1 MSLQQLSLFSINEL
15 PPAPSPS
22 LQIPSYGP
30 SLPESDEIH
39 KSKYRLDGE
48 NFEEAMTRVAG
59 SLADN
64 QKHFKEFREIL
75 LDMRFLP
82 AGRIQAAAG
91 NPRKVTFFNCFVIDK
106 IEDSLCGKNGIMDRA
121 KEAAQT
127 MRMGGGVGYNFGSL
141 RPRGDII
148 KKLQSK
154 SSGPVS
160 FMEIYDSVCRTIMSA
175 GHRRGAQMGI
185 LPIFHPD
192 IEEFIRA
199 KQNTNRLTGFNIS
212 VAVTDKFMEH
222 LASGKP
228 FPLTFKGRTHKE
240 VDPNM
245 LWEELMRSTW
255 DWAEPGVIFIDRVND
270 WNNLYYK
277 ETIWACNPCQ
287 EQPLPGNACCLL
299 GSFNLVK
306 YVRKQADGSFDF
318 DWDQL
323 IKDIPT
329 VVRAMDNV
337 TDKSIYPLEEQEDQ
351 QKSKRRMGIGV
362 TGLANTLEALG
373 FPYASI
379 GFLGFQEQIFR
390 TLTYNCYL
398 ASSRLAKEK
407 GSFPLYDEEK
417 YLAGKF
423 IKTLPDYVRDE
434 IKKNGI
440 RNSHLTSIAPT
451 GCQKGDTLIVTSSG
465 IFELQ
470 ELGDKTKIEKWQ
482 NLSTTVY
489 NEFSSPKYADKWFSN
504 GKRRTKKIVL
514 SSGAELEVTPNHQFR
529 VLRNGEYIWSR
540 ADSLNL
546 TDYFVISLGSY
557 KNPVSPHL
565 QDILIKHGNDRETN
579 FPKEVSE
586 ELAWFLGVYFGDGS
600 NHDRGIRIS
609 LNALKNVSY
618 KGQNKKEWEVVAEV
632 GERLFNIKPTLDNH
646 RPTCMSVCFNSMRL
660 LDWLKENNFLKPKAQ
675 VIIIPKSIRSFS
687 KDCLLAFLDGHC
699 FADGYLAKNGSKTV
713 DTVSKQFALQ
723 LQSIKR
729 ALGIDAVIHEHT
741 SGMGSLMFRV
751 RDLKRARLFFQK
763 DKTLR
768 TTLDSLKL
776 TSNVLDT
783 IRSIEDSECETF
795 DISVP
800 EGNTYIANGYVSH
813 NTISFTADNVSS
825 GIEPVFS
832 YEIDRIVQEFDGPKQ
847 VTIQDYGYR
856 VFGVKGRKA
865 NDCSADDHLNV
876 LLKSQAYI
884 DSSVSKTCNVS
895 SDMPWEQFKDLY
907 RKAWEGGAKGLS
919 TYTNGGKRQGIL
931 KESSNN
937 NNGIDGGLDTEILAC
952 YVDPSTGSKSCS

>member
-1 MSLQQLSLFSINEL
+1 MTAAPCQQLSLFSDETL
-15 PPAPSPS
+15 P
-22 LQIPSYGP
+22 LQAYQDAKKKSSYGP

-39 KSKYRLDGE
+39 RTKYRLEGE
-48 NFEEAMTRVAG
+48 TFEEAMTRVAG
-59 SLADN
+59 SLADTG
-64 QKHFKEFREIL
+64 KHFKEFREIL

-82 AGRIQAAAG
+82 GGRIQAAVG
-91 NPRKVTFFNCFVIDK
+91 NPRKVTAFSCFVIDK
-106 IEDSLCGKNGIMDRA
+106 IEDSFCGKNGIMDRA

-154 SSGPVS
+154 SSGPIS
-160 FMEIYDSVCRTIMSA
+160 FMEIYDAVCRAVMSA
-175 GHRRGAQMGI
+175 GHRRGAQMGV
-185 LPIFHPD
+185 LPITHPD

-255 DWAEPGVIFIDRVND
+255 DWAEPGVLFIDTINN
-270 WNNLYYK
+270 WNNLWYK
-277 ETIWACNPCQ
+277 ETIYTTNPCS
-287 EQPLPGNACCLL
+287 ELPLPGNACCLL

-306 YVRKQADGSFDF
+306 YVRKQLDNTFDF
-318 DWDQL
+318 DWDTF
-323 IKDIPT
+323 IKDIPIVT
-329 VVRAMDNV
+329 RAMDNV
-337 TDKSIYPLEEQEDQ
+337 TERTIYPLEEQEDQ

-362 TGLANTLEALG
+362 TGLANTIEALG

-451 GCQKGDTLIVTSSG
+451 G
-465 IFELQ
+465 
-470 ELGDKTKIEKWQ
+470 
-482 NLSTTVY
+482 
-489 NEFSSPKYADKWFSN
+489 
-504 GKRRTKKIVL
+504 
-514 SSGAELEVTPNHQFR
+514 
-529 VLRNGEYIWSR
+529 
-540 ADSLNL
+540 
-546 TDYFVISLGSY
+546 
-557 KNPVSPHL
+557 
-565 QDILIKHGNDRETN
+565 
-579 FPKEVSE
+579 
-586 ELAWFLGVYFGDGS
+586 
-600 NHDRGIRIS
+600 
-609 LNALKNVSY
+609 
-618 KGQNKKEWEVVAEV
+618 
-632 GERLFNIKPTLDNH
+632 
-646 RPTCMSVCFNSMRL
+646 
-660 LDWLKENNFLKPKAQ
+660 
-675 VIIIPKSIRSFS
+675 
-687 KDCLLAFLDGHC
+687 
-699 FADGYLAKNGSKTV
+699 
-713 DTVSKQFALQ
+713 
-723 LQSIKR
+723 
-729 ALGIDAVIHEHT
+729 
-741 SGMGSLMFRV
+741 
-751 RDLKRARLFFQK
+751 
-763 DKTLR
+763 
-768 TTLDSLKL
+768 
-776 TSNVLDT
+776 
-783 IRSIEDSECETF
+783 
-795 DISVP
+795 
-800 EGNTYIANGYVSH
+800 
-813 NTISFTADNVSS
+813 TISFTADNVSS

-895 SDMPWEQFKDLY
+895 SDMPWDQFKNLY

-937 NNGIDGGLDTEILAC
+937 NNELNGGLDTPELAC
-952 YVDPSTGSKSCS
+952 YVDPSTGVKSCS